1 MRMLLAVVL
10 LALAGAVEAQV
21 SITVGPQGQ
30 YLANPSANRLDPDSM
45 SNPLGRLGPPLGS
58 DSINNPMM
66 GRWGSPS
73 NPYSVTNPYPTRGPR
88 VVQPYQPMMPPG
100 W

>member
-30 YLANPSANRLDPDSM
+30 YQGDPSANRLDPDSV
-45 SNPLGRLGPPLGS
+45 SNPLRRFVSPPGP

-66 GRWGSPS
+66 GRLGSPS

>member
-1 MRMLLAVVL
+1 MRMLLATVL
-10 LALAGAVEAQV
+10 LALAGVVEAQV

-30 YLANPSANRLDPDSM
+30 YLGNPSVDRLDPDSV
-45 SNPLGRLGPPLGS
+45 SNPLRRFVSPPGP

-66 GRWGSPS
+66 GRLGSPS

-88 VVQPYQPMMPPG
+88 VRSRATTRHR
-100 W
+100 